1 MPAAM
6 NGTDT
11 TTYKR
16 GTTMSIKLT
25 PEMRDYYNM
34 QLEYAQLRVQRA
46 RATYNEWDNA
56 SYMEDSPDLSTT
68 YAARAGLAHDEY
80 LFWTSVVSS
89 LKRKLK
95 VI

>member
-1 MPAAM
+1 M
-6 NGTDT
+6 N
-11 TTYKR
+11 
-16 GTTMSIKLT
+16 IKLS

-34 QLEYAQLRVQRA
+34 QLEYARVRMEHT
-46 RATYNEWDNA
+46 RATYKEWDNA
-56 SYMEDSPDLSTT
+56 AYMEDSPDLAIT
-68 YAARAGLAHDEY
+68 YAARAGLAHDEF

>member
-1 MPAAM
+1 
-6 NGTDT
+6 
-11 TTYKR
+11 
-16 GTTMSIKLT
+16 MSIKLT

-34 QLEYAQLRVQRA
+34 QLEYACIRMEQT

-56 SYMEDSPDLSTT
+56 AYMEDNPDLSIT

-80 LFWTSVVSS
+80 LFWTSAVSS